1 MLIAPNFAIGAVLS
15 MHFAKQAARF
25 FESVEVIE
33 LHHPQKADAP
43 SGTAA
48 RTARLI
54 AEARKGLPPNPDA
67 TSTGLEGARGADVDG
82 IPVHSVRLAGLVAHQ
97 EVLFGTQGETLTIRH
112 DSLDRTSFV
121 PGVLLAVRNRRR
133 TPRPH
138 NGSRASSRLDMSEG
152 ARALRIQL
160 LIGFMC
166 VALVVYFVLL
176 GRIAMA
182 FIASGRPAA
191 IGLGLALMV
200 LPLIGIWAMVAT
212 LRAGL
217 AHQRL
222 ARIIDEE
229 GMELDVSALPRM
241 PSGRI
246 QRDAADALFDTV
258 RAELEGDPDN
268 WRRWYR
274 LARAYDYA
282 GDRSRAR
289 ETMRKAVEM
298 QERGR

>member
-1 MLIAPNFAIGAVLS
+1 
-15 MHFAKQAARF
+15 
-25 FESVEVIE
+25 
-33 LHHPQKADAP
+33 
-43 SGTAA
+43 
-48 RTARLI
+48 
-54 AEARKGLPPNPDA
+54 
-67 TSTGLEGARGADVDG
+67 
-82 IPVHSVRLAGLVAHQ
+82 
-97 EVLFGTQGETLTIRH
+97 
-112 DSLDRTSFV
+112 
-121 PGVLLAVRNRRR
+121 
-133 TPRPH
+133 
-138 NGSRASSRLDMSEG
+138 MSDG

-166 VALVVYFVLL
+166 VALVVYFLML

-182 FIASGRPAA
+182 FITSGRPAA
-191 IGLGLALMV
+191 IGLGIALMG
-200 LPLIGIWAMVAT
+200 LPLIGIWVMVST

-222 ARIIDEE
+222 ARIAKDE
-229 GMELDVSALPRM
+229 GMELDVSSLPRM

-246 QRDAADALFDTV
+246 ERDAADTLFETV
-258 RAELEGDPDN
+258 RHEVEDHPGD

-298 QERGR
+298 QERERQQ